1 MPDVWSPG
9 PEQTPVAEPSVHPS
23 RCWGSSRKLTWAQR
37 SACALGTRPRE
48 PRVSDGRAGD
58 ARGWGTGG
66 RPERKGSASGAT
78 RTQAQPTAIGAPE
91 PLRVAEGP
99 DCRTAVCVQGTTPLG
114 MPGLSPRG
122 PWPPGGRGPHPQ
134 AGPPPGSP
142 VRDVRGSGELCKP
155 PWQHM
160 KPLAGGEAAA
170 AGTVFGRAACSGPS
184 AVNIYSSP
192 GATCSPCSHREPTP
206 HCPAARG
213 GQLAGDSSQGT
224 GHTGQLA
231 GVPATTGELVHSRAT
246 VHRGHGFRAGATSA
260 GTSGPRPLCSRVRG
274 GPGVRGTV
282 RALCLEPPPLCLRPP
297 SLLPPPSFPLLPS
310 VDCAPPEGV
319 GPLCGQPGEP
329 PWLGA
334 PGSAGKCV
342 GETLPTH
349 EEG

>member
-1 MPDVWSPG
+1 MHVGGGQEGDQRGRGAPCPL
-9 PEQTPVAEPSVHPS
+9 TP
-23 RCWGSSRKLTWAQR
+23 
-37 SACALGTRPRE
+37 ALAPTP
-48 PRVSDGRAGD
+48 
-58 ARGWGTGG
+58 
-66 RPERKGSASGAT
+66 SGAT

-114 MPGLSPRG
+114 MPRLSPRG

-134 AGPPPGSP
+134 AGLPPGSP

-213 GQLAGDSSQGT
+213 GQLAGDRSHRTAHRGSSHHWGAGSQQGHCPQGT
-224 GHTGQLA
+224 RLRGWCHLCRHLGAQ
-231 GVPATTGELVHSRAT
+231 AT
-246 VHRGHGFRAGATSA
+246 VQQGPGWAWCAGHRAGSVLGAPS
-260 GTSGPRPLCSRVRG
+260 PL
-274 GPGVRGTV
+274 P
-282 RALCLEPPPLCLRPP
+282 PPPLPP
-297 SLLPPPSFPLLPS
+297 SPSSLRWT
-310 VDCAPPEGV
+310 APPQRGWALYVAGLGSPPGLGRRGRLASVLGKRSRHTRRGDGEQ
-319 GPLCGQPGEP
+319 PGQPGE
-329 PWLGA
+329 GG
-334 PGSAGKCV
+334 PGSGVRMDSAHRTPAAGASL
-342 GETLPTH
+342 G
-349 EEG
+349 

>member
-1 MPDVWSPG
+1 MHVGGGQEGDQRGRGAPCPL
-9 PEQTPVAEPSVHPS
+9 TP
-23 RCWGSSRKLTWAQR
+23 
-37 SACALGTRPRE
+37 ALAPTP
-48 PRVSDGRAGD
+48 
-58 ARGWGTGG
+58 
-66 RPERKGSASGAT
+66 SGAT

-114 MPGLSPRG
+114 MPGLSRQG
-122 PWPPGGRGPHPQ
+122 PWPPGGCGPHPQ

-213 GQLAGDSSQGT
+213 GQLAGDRSHRTAHRGSSHHWGAGSQQGHCPQGT
-224 GHTGQLA
+224 RLRGWCHLCRHLGAQ
-231 GVPATTGELVHSRAT
+231 AT
-246 VHRGHGFRAGATSA
+246 VQQ
-260 GTSGPRPLCSRVRG
+260 
-274 GPGVRGTV
+274 GPGWAWCAGHRVGSV
-282 RALCLEPPPLCLRPP
+282 LGAPSPLPPPPLPP
-297 SLLPPPSFPLLPS
+297 SPSSLRWTAP
-310 VDCAPPEGV
+310 PPEGE
-319 GPLCGQPGEP
+319 GPLCGWPGET